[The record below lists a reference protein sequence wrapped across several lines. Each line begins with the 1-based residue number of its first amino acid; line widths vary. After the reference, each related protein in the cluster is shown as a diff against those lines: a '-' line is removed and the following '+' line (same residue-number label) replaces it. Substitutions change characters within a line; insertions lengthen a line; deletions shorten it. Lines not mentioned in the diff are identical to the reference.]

1 MPENLTALMPA
12 GELMQRALEAVNT
25 FFWAGA
31 TGETTFFTRTFN
43 PRVMLTVLTY
53 SYATG
58 VFSSAAIAAGCER
71 DETLRY
77 LSLGAR
83 FADDRIRLFRGQN
96 MELVKR
102 CLAFV
107 IRQAAGSASSG
118 ADLYGRKQV
127 TALLN
132 GFRNP
137 TSGQQEAERR
147 IDYAIQLDREL

>member
-1 MPENLTALMPA
+1 MPADLTALMPA
-12 GELMQRALEAVNT
+12 GELVQRTLEAVNT

-31 TGETTFFTRTFN
+31 TGETTFFARTFN

-58 VFSSAAIAAGCER
+58 VFSSAAIASGCER

-77 LSLGAR
+77 LSLGAH

-107 IRQAAGSASSG
+107 IRQAAGDKSSNDYIY
-118 ADLYGRKQV
+118 ARKQV
-127 TALLN
+127 AGLLN
-132 GFRNP
+132 GFWTRTP
-137 TSGQQEAERR
+137 GQREAERR